1 MLYFPDYLNSF
12 IQNWQLKGLLLS
24 FLNLFKM
31 GASLALK
38 RDGREYGGDGAYC
51 EVGKPWMIY
60 SLLFE
65 IEVLING
72 LDLLSFVI

>member
-1 MLYFPDYLNSF
+1 
-12 IQNWQLKGLLLS
+12 
-24 FLNLFKM
+24 M